1 MNSKKNF
8 INFNSEKIVNKIND
22 LVIGEDSNDYL
33 TVNSETRFHSDVNIG
48 GSSIRLHSS
57 DNTNS
62 NNFISILDQ
71 NIHSIHAQTL
81 RKIQD
86 LQIGDNNGKY
96 LKFDDS
102 SGLVASTVSGGGGGG
117 SGIVNNRIDGDLTIG
132 EDDSEMLTIASKL
145 HIPGGESGQVLTK
158 GTDGIIEYGPTSFPS
173 VTLPNDKQ
181 IQHKTLT
188 GENTITVSG
197 NSSSIF
203 NDGTDNLEVTI
214 TPSLSSAKILV
225 SVNTHIYS
233 KNKPFLTLQKKVG
246 TSTATIVGESQ
257 EINTNTYECNF
268 KFIDTLIDLTAVTY
282 TTLINNPSSNQ
293 NLSVSIN
300 NSSLP
305 TLSSLF
311 DDSEFKF
318 MWQAGKNT
326 TVKNNYTVTA
336 VGGTINVLNDID
348 GHKYVSPTN
357 NQYYQITD
365 SNALMGR
372 HQKNLSYAFVIDFN
386 LISSSELRYLFYQSD
401 NSGGSGDRRNH
412 ELLLISN
419 TGHFAYDNF
428 APSGNSWGQNVSF
441 NNMRSGKRVIVITM
455 TQSEINIYENGI
467 LNGTSSKGN
476 ENYSH
481 SGIDRII
488 IGGARYS
495 TRNFGNDKLYSMAI
509 WNRTLSRSE
518 ASSLT
523 VDMLTNKTIERSSI
537 ITAKQ
542 ISSARSFTTANPLLA
557 NPSTADKGK
566 IVTVN
571 STGTDLEYG
580 AIFKELAYKQTFLT
594 GHQAII
600 ESDHEK
606 WFDLSSHQSDSDWQ
620 TLNTDTTVNV
630 GNGSKVMIN
639 ISLYIGSD
647 GYGDHHYFFRLGKK
661 INNTVVWGSS
671 NGISTNNNDNQ
682 TDPKG
687 VSSDNTTEAFMYS
700 LDYDQKEQYGI
711 NEVTGHFV
719 DENPT
724 NGQSGTH
731 NVTYFIRFRLEYPE
745 GTGGTIGY
753 IGRTF
758 DSANNT
764 DRQRMPTIVTVQELG
779 LGAITSFTQEQA
791 LAGAGGTAAF
801 TASGTPTSNATTLA
815 SLAASLAGAGG
826 DESFTTYTSSLYD
839 SSNDSTSEAHD
850 DNITANVGGILY
862 LTGNTNIYIA
872 YEFTTPHVVNKYR
885 IWGRGDFTGY
895 NPKNFQLRASESKT
909 EYDNGN
915 FTTLSTITNA
925 SFPTSF
931 PSSTASS
938 NLNKSNEYT
947 LTNTNEYKYY
957 VLYITENN
965 GTNNS
970 RTNIAE
976 FALYKTSN
984 ITALHD
990 NSTLASGS
998 YYSVEFG
1005 SSTEVAYEF
1014 NTPQIITKYRI
1025 WPRVNTPA
1033 ADRKQNPK
1041 AWELRA
1047 ATDSTTY
1054 NNGSGTYTILD
1065 SQSLDGADTEAGA
1078 KTGWKIDSLVTEH
1091 STGNTSASTATNLA
1105 NEYALSTIG
1114 AYKYYVLHITDNY
1127 GGTHLA
1133 LSEWALYGG
1142 GFTIPSQVGH
1152 SGKILKTN
1160 GTSLKWEA
1168 PVDALLPAATT
1179 ADKGKIVT
1187 VNSTG
1192 TDLEYGSQ
1200 VLKHNMN
1207 FKNIYDTGNFQIT
1220 ASTVNNNPAVHPV
1233 MNITITPQLT
1243 TSKVM
1248 ITVNMFGEL
1257 GTDDVHDIMAYLRRT
1272 VNGVVTDLL
1281 PPVVGNSNRG
1291 LGQFVLSYRTANYD
1305 STPEVCNFHYID
1317 EPNTISEV
1325 RYDVLLVCDSTT
1337 TFHYNKT
1344 VDSNNS
1350 NNAGEE
1356 KGGSFMSAEEKFA
1369 NDNNSVGAITSFT
1382 QEQALAGAGGTAA
1395 FTSYGLFNGS
1405 GTNRADTVVT
1415 TTGHVG
1421 GYYSTGTMNDKLHNN
1436 ILAGG
1441 DEVAL
1446 RHNGVFPVAFAYE
1459 FTTPQII
1466 TKYRLWGGN
1475 VTANKLPK
1483 TWELRGAD
1491 KATYVSNDSTTY
1503 TILDSQVNVTTYT
1516 SSSSSEA
1523 ASDNLS
1529 KAKEYNLSTIGAYKY
1544 YVLHIANNNGENYS
1558 VSISEWALYGGGF
1571 TIPSQIGNAGKQLIT
1586 NGTSLTWG
1594 SPSSIL
1600 VPSLTGN
1607 ANKVLQ
1613 ANSAGTALE
1622 YGEGGSIIKTSHR
1635 LERGE
1640 HSKTLNKTNYNPDTN
1655 DYQINSNFK
1664 VGFTP
1669 TNSNSIL
1676 RFSCDFNIG
1685 TSQANMWLLFHLY
1698 RRINGGTWVRINV
1711 NNTTSPGRRST
1722 FLAAPRIEVA
1732 FSGPGSLGSI
1742 THQTLRNMQG
1752 EYFDNNWNSSW
1763 TSGQSVEYTIY
1774 WQYLY
1779 GPTGNGTMY
1788 LNRTH
1793 SNEDWGSTSSTLT
1806 LQELNHSNTTLSS

>member
-1 MNSKKNF
+1 MNSKENYADITADKL
-8 INFNSEKIVNKIND
+8 VNKIND

-57 DNTNS
+57 DNTNP

-71 NIHSIHAQTL
+71 NIHSVHAQTL

-96 LKFDDS
+96 LRFDDS
-102 SGLVASTVSGGGGGG
+102 SGLVASTVSGGGGGGGG

-132 EDDSEMLTIASKL
+132 EDDSEILTIASKL
-145 HIPGGESGQVLTK
+145 HIPGGQSGQVLTK

-181 IQHKTLT
+181 IQHTTLT

-268 KFIDTLIDLTAVTY
+268 KFIDTLIDQTAVTY

-428 APSGNSWGQNVSF
+428 APSGTGWGQNVSF

-467 LNGTSSKGN
+467 LNGTASKGN

-580 AIFKELAYKQTFLT
+580 ANFKELACN
-594 GHQAII
+594 
-600 ESDHEK
+600 
-606 WFDLSSHQSDSDWQ
+606 Q
-620 TLNTDTTVNV
+620 TLITNSILIDDVSFDSTEGMWIDLASHGNLADNINTNMNTETTVNV
-630 GNGSKVMIN
+630 SQNSKVQIKASIN
-639 ISLYIGSD
+639 FSLTADTGFQFGI
-647 GYGDHHYFFRLGKK
+647 RLGKK
-661 INNTVVWGSS
+661 VDGNIIWGNSAGKLNRQLGSTHSS
-671 NGISTNNNDNQ
+671 IIADEAQ

-687 VSSDNTTEAFMYS
+687 ASGTTSIRCWQTNFFYS
-700 LDYDQKEQYGI
+700 GNGTRMSVPIHASYI
-711 NEVTGHFV
+711 
-719 DENPT
+719 DEDPT
-724 NGQSGTH
+724 NGQSGYH
-731 NVTYFIRFRLEYPE
+731 NVTYFIRALIFWPNGEE
-745 GTGGTIGY
+745 FWIGQTASTG
-753 IGRTF
+753 
-758 DSANNT
+758 D
-764 DRQRMPTIVTVQELG
+764 DRAIVPTILTATELG
-779 LGAITSFTQEQA
+779 SGALTSFTQEQA

-998 YYSVEFG
+998 YYSVAFG

-1041 AWELRA
+1041 TWELRA

-1054 NNGSGTYTILD
+1054 NNGSGTYTVLD

-1142 GFTIPSQVGH
+1142 GFTIPSQIGH

-1192 TDLEYGSQ
+1192 TDLEYGPQ
-1200 VLKHNMN
+1200 YVKHNMN

-1220 ASTVNNNPAVHPV
+1220 GSNGNNNPSVHPV

-1248 ITVNMFGEL
+1248 ITVNMLGEL
-1257 GTDDVHDIMAYLRRT
+1257 SQSEAHDTMAYLRRT
-1272 VNGVVTDLL
+1272 INSVVTDIL
-1281 PPVVGNSNRG
+1281 PPTSGNRNRG
-1291 LGQFVLSYRTANYD
+1291 LGQFVPSFYD
-1305 STPEVCNFHYID
+1305 VNNATTMEVCNFHYID
-1317 EPNTISEV
+1317 EPNTTAEV
-1325 RYDVLLVCDSTT
+1325 RYDVLLVCETTQTYTYNST
-1337 TFHYNKT
+1337 
-1344 VDSNNS
+1344 VNS
-1350 NNAGEE
+1350 NNTNKYE
-1356 KGGSFMSAEEKFA
+1356 KGMSFMSAEEKFA
-1369 NDNNSVGAITSFT
+1369 NDNNSVGAITSFA

-1395 FTSYGLFNGS
+1395 FTAYGIKNTSYLTS
-1405 GTNRADTVVT
+1405 SDYH
-1415 TTGHVG
+1415 TGHVISNL
-1421 GYYSTGTMNDKLHNN
+1421 YDNYLRRAGTL
-1436 ILAGG
+1436 
-1441 DEVAL
+1441 VAISSSDT
-1446 RHNGVFPVAFAYE
+1446 VSFAYD
-1459 FTTPQII
+1459 FSTPQIV
-1466 TKYRLWGGN
+1466 TKYRMWPRATSDDN
-1475 VTANKLPK
+1475 DVQAPSS
-1483 TWELRGAD
+1483 WELRA
-1491 KATYVSNDSTTY
+1491 ATTKTLYDAGTY
-1503 TILDSQVNVTTYT
+1503 TILDSHTGLGELDWDQTIVYNGTAT
-1516 SSSSSEA
+1516 ELN
-1523 ASDNLS
+1523 SDNLS
-1529 KAKEYNLSTIGAYKY
+1529 KANGYNLSTIGAYKY
-1544 YVLHIANNNGENYS
+1544 YVLHITSVVNISAGSGLGSKLSLGEF
-1558 VSISEWALYGGGF
+1558 ALYGGGF

-1586 NGTSLTWG
+1586 NGTSLSWG

-1600 VPSLTGN
+1600 VPSPTGN

-1613 ANSAGTALE
+1613 ANSAGNALE
-1622 YGEGGSIIKTSHR
+1622 YGDTGTIKEYISGYCDGHTVSLKSGGTLTFQNVTAVQHLNTTNTDLTGSTVSYLPPSGTTLVVYELIYNVSHPNDSNAMIVSSRFYIDGVEQTGVKLGNQGYRFSDRVIMKVPIRITGTSDDPANVTVSSWNT
-1635 LERGE
+1635 
-1640 HSKTLNKTNYNPDTN
+1640 SKTLK
-1655 DYQINSNFK
+1655 IKIKEWSN
-1664 VGFTP
+1664 
-1669 TNSNSIL
+1669 NWQ
-1676 RFSCDFNIG
+1676 G
-1685 TSQANMWLLFHLY
+1685 TAH
-1698 RRINGGTWVRINV
+1698 
-1711 NNTTSPGRRST
+1711 
-1722 FLAAPRIEVA
+1722 APRW
-1732 FSGPGSLGSI
+1732 
-1742 THQTLRNMQG
+1742 
-1752 EYFDNNWNSSW
+1752 FD
-1763 TSGQSVEYTIY
+1763 GQSSENS
-1774 WQYLY
+1774 Q
-1779 GPTGNGTMY
+1779 
-1788 LNRTH
+1788 LNRP
-1793 SNEDWGSTSSTLT
+1793 SLT
-1806 LQELNHSNTTLSS
+1806 IIAK